1 MKIILRQNHEKLGA
15 MGEVVSVKDG
25 YARNYL
31 IPRGVAYE
39 ATQGNLQQLEEEKK
53 MSSRR
58 VDREK
63 KNAEALAAQIEKI
76 SLTIK
81 MKVGEED
88 KLFGSVT
95 SQQIAELLAEKNIP
109 LDKRSIELEEPLK
122 ALGTFEVPVKLS
134 GGVTSKI
141 KVWIVRE

>member
-15 MGEVVSVKDG
+15 IGEVVSVKDG

-31 IPRGVAYE
+31 IPRGIAYE
-39 ATQGNLQQLEEEKK
+39 ATSGSLQQLEEEKK
-53 MSSRR
+53 MATRR
-58 VDREK
+58 LDREK

-81 MKVGEED
+81 MTVGEDE

-95 SQQIAELLAEKNIP
+95 SQQIADLLAEKSIT

-122 ALGTFEVPVKLS
+122 ALGTFEVPVKLPA
-134 GGVTSKI
+134 GVTSKI

>member
-1 MKIILRQNHEKLGA
+1 MKIILRQKHEKLGA
-15 MGEVVSVKDG
+15 IGEVVSVKDG

-53 MSSRR
+53 MASRR
-58 VDREK
+58 VDRDK
-63 KNAEALAAQIEKI
+63 KNAEALATEIEKI

-95 SQQIAELLAEKNIP
+95 SQQIAELLAEKNITI
-109 LDKRSIELEEPLK
+109 DKRSIELEEPLK
-122 ALGTFEVPVKLS
+122 ALGIFEVPIKLA
-134 GGVTSKI
+134 GGVSSKI
-141 KVWIVRE
+141 KVWIVKE

>member
-1 MKIILRQNHEKLGA
+1 MKIILRQNHDKLGA
-15 MGEVVSVKDG
+15 IGEVVSVKDG

-39 ATQGNLQQLEEEKK
+39 ATHGSLQQLEQEKK
-53 MSSRR
+53 TASRR
-58 VDREK
+58 TDREK
-63 KNAEALAAQIEKI
+63 KNAEALAAEIEKV

-81 MKVGEED
+81 MKVGDED

-95 SQQIAELLAEKNIP
+95 SQQIAELLAEKNIT

-122 ALGTFEVPVKLS
+122 ALGIFEVPVKLA

>member
-15 MGEVVSVKDG
+15 IGEVVSVKDG

-53 MSSRR
+53 MAARR
-58 VDREK
+58 TDRDK
-63 KNAEALAAQIEKI
+63 KNAEALAAEIEKI

-81 MKVGEED
+81 MKVGEEE

-95 SQQIAELLAEKNIP
+95 SQQIAELLAEKNIT

-122 ALGTFEVPVKLS
+122 ALGIFEVPIKLTA
-134 GGVTSKI
+134 GVTSKI
-141 KVWIVRE
+141 KVWIVKE